1 MATETDSGMAS
12 DAAIVR
18 RDEEIFQEMKSR
30 ETDFTFKIMCLGD
43 DTGFGKKG
51 GFMSDYIQR
60 RPLSFYHKPT
70 IGVDF
75 YLNFITWIDEATNRD
90 FTVKLQFWDVAEH
103 ERFLKMTSV
112 FCRNCVGALV
122 FWGPKSPSPLG
133 SVLKWSEK
141 IKEAN
146 PKDANIPLVLIIENI
161 PTSKRGKPVDWIGP
175 GKLIENKV
183 LLDEFC
189 ARNGFV
195 GWFQLV
201 SREGDGMA
209 TCVGSYGKPEEENK
223 AVLSLLGKEI
233 QLKSFKKNI
242 LENGDQLHLKII
254 ISGDPEWKERNLRS
268 TKIIPFCTPWL
279 FREEKVW
286 TNSSNS
292 HFYTLKIQYWE
303 LSPIDRF
310 HFRCGNRN
318 LFKSCD
324 GALLFFDAEKPSTLS
339 AALQNF
345 ELIQAANPSS
355 ERNGYKVPIVLI
367 MINNNVDDGP
377 FPGSEEI
384 VKRRAGMDKYCLH
397 HGFATWF
404 ELPSCRTDDNK
415 QVVAK
420 AVNRILEEVIDLS
433 RNGVTI
439 WGDWKLKYDTD
450 GRKYSS
456 R

>member
-1 MATETDSGMAS
+1 MSDTELQRGESFMATETDSGMAS

-75 YLNFITWIDEATNRD
+75 YLNFITWSDEATNRD

-146 PKDANIPLVLIIENI
+146 PKDGNIPLVLIIENI

-201 SREGDGMA
+201 SREGDGYTGVM
-209 TCVGSYGKPEEENK
+209 TK
-223 AVLSLLGKEI
+223 AVDCLVQNI
-233 QLKSFKKNI
+233 FKR
-242 LENGDQLHLKII
+242 
-254 ISGDPEWKERNLRS
+254 RNLR
-268 TKIIPFCTPWL
+268 
-279 FREEKVW
+279 
-286 TNSSNS
+286 
-292 HFYTLKIQYWE
+292 
-303 LSPIDRF
+303 
-310 HFRCGNRN
+310 
-318 LFKSCD
+318 
-324 GALLFFDAEKPSTLS
+324 KP
-339 AALQNF
+339 
-345 ELIQAANPSS
+345 
-355 ERNGYKVPIVLI
+355 
-367 MINNNVDDGP
+367 
-377 FPGSEEI
+377 
-384 VKRRAGMDKYCLH
+384 
-397 HGFATWF
+397 
-404 ELPSCRTDDNK
+404 
-415 QVVAK
+415 
-420 AVNRILEEVIDLS
+420 
-433 RNGVTI
+433 
-439 WGDWKLKYDTD
+439 
-450 GRKYSS
+450 
-456 R
+456 

>member
-1 MATETDSGMAS
+1 MSDTELQRSESFMATETDSGMAS

-30 ETDFTFKIMCLGD
+30 ETDFTFKIMCVGD
-43 DTGFGKKG
+43 YTGFGKKG
-51 GFMSDYIQR
+51 GFVSDYIHR

-75 YLNFITWIDEATNRD
+75 YLNFITWSDQATNQD

-133 SVLKWSEK
+133 SVLKWGEK

-201 SREGDGMA
+201 SREEDGYTGVM
-209 TCVGSYGKPEEENK
+209 TR
-223 AVLSLLGKEI
+223 AVDCLVQNI
-233 QLKSFKKNI
+233 FK
-242 LENGDQLHLKII
+242 Q
-254 ISGDPEWKERNLRS
+254 RNLR
-268 TKIIPFCTPWL
+268 
-279 FREEKVW
+279 
-286 TNSSNS
+286 
-292 HFYTLKIQYWE
+292 
-303 LSPIDRF
+303 
-310 HFRCGNRN
+310 
-318 LFKSCD
+318 
-324 GALLFFDAEKPSTLS
+324 KP
-339 AALQNF
+339 
-345 ELIQAANPSS
+345 
-355 ERNGYKVPIVLI
+355 
-367 MINNNVDDGP
+367 
-377 FPGSEEI
+377 
-384 VKRRAGMDKYCLH
+384 
-397 HGFATWF
+397 
-404 ELPSCRTDDNK
+404 
-415 QVVAK
+415 
-420 AVNRILEEVIDLS
+420 
-433 RNGVTI
+433 
-439 WGDWKLKYDTD
+439 
-450 GRKYSS
+450 
-456 R
+456 